1 MKNFLLFLLFLTPLI
16 GNATLFTWT
25 GGNIV
30 DATTVA
36 DAANWTPAGG
46 PPTATDDVVFSGS
59 SVTISTNLTYASIEL
74 QSGVDVIIDM
84 GVVITLG
91 NDDGVDTNGALD
103 MSSSSATLINN
114 GTINIINAAED
125 GIEIKGAFTN
135 NGTID
140 IDGYGVDGISVTG
153 GLTAIFTNN
162 GTIDIDIA
170 MGASGTN
177 NAIDV
182 RDDGLFVNNGT
193 ITIPYSD
200 EEAIYVNSDGGT
212 FDNSGMITISD
223 TGASDHGIEVRS
235 TFNNLAG
242 GVIKVLDSGGD
253 GIRVEPTGTFNFA
266 GTIVMAVPTSA
277 SDGIENNGG
286 TFNTMGGT
294 IEAGC
299 NDDVAVVEIQKD
311 LDISGACLNFDVTG
325 TSSSN
330 YDRLRPQNGD
340 LTITGANVKV
350 DLGSFEPN
358 EGNCFRVID
367 GRTSGGVETAN
378 IIGTFASIT
387 SPANPNIT
395 WSATYEAHDV
405 LICIDEIVALP
416 VELTHFS
423 GKETSQGAQLNWTTA
438 SELNNKG
445 FEIERSSDSERWTN
459 IGFVLGNGTVNT
471 AVQYDFVDKTP
482 TRGIN
487 YYRLKQVDFDGAFEY
502 SNIIALDFEGDKG
515 GVSIYPNPVGTIL
528 NVSMSETLEDV
539 QVQLY
544 DVSGKILWSQKGI
557 VSQIAFDDY
566 APGVYYLEVV
576 SSVGQSIQ
584 KVVRNK

>member
-1 MKNFLLFLLFLTPLI
+1 MMANAALI
-16 GNATLFTWT
+16 TWSGGGDGLNWEDPANWT
-25 GGNIV
+25 GGV
-30 DATTVA
+30 L
-36 DAANWTPAGG
+36 PG
-46 PPTATDDVVFSGS
+46 PNDDVDISGS
-59 SVTISTNLTYASIEL
+59 STAVVLSSTVTVLSVEIRSNAAFTITAN
-74 QSGVDVIIDM
+74 GVLN
-84 GVVITLG
+84 LG
-91 NDDGVDTNGALD
+91 NDSGLTTAGAFD
-103 MSSSSATLINN
+103 VSSTGSVVIND

-125 GIEIKGAFTN
+125 AIETKGAFTN
-135 NGTID
+135 NGTIN

-153 GLTAIFTNN
+153 GATAIFTNN
-162 GTIDIDIA
+162 GTITIDGTV
-170 MGASGTN
+170 GATGSN
-177 NAIDV
+177 NGIDV
-182 RDDGLFVNNGT
+182 RPDALFVNNGT
-193 ITIPYSD
+193 IDIPYSD
-200 EEAIYVNSDGGT
+200 EEGIYLDGGT

-223 TGASDHGIEVRS
+223 TGEGQHGIEVRMPS

-242 GVIKVLDSGGD
+242 GVVKFLDSGGD
-253 GIRVEPTGTFNFA
+253 GIRVESGGIFNSV

-286 TFNTMGGT
+286 TFNTVGGT

-367 GRTSGGVETAN
+367 GRTSDGVETAN

-395 WSATYEAHDV
+395 WLAMYEANDV
-405 LICIDEIVALP
+405 LICVDEIMALP
-416 VELTHFS
+416 VQLTHFS
-423 GKETSQGAQLNWTTA
+423 GKETPQGAQLNWTTA

-445 FEIERSSDSERWTN
+445 FEIERSSNSERWTN
-459 IGFVLGNGTVNT
+459 IDFVLGNGTVNT

-482 TRGIN
+482 ARGIN

-502 SNIIALDFEGDKG
+502 SDIIALDFEGDKG
-515 GVSIYPNPVGTIL
+515 GISIYPNPVGTVL

-557 VSQIAFDDY
+557 VNQIAFDSY

-576 SSVGQSIQ
+576 SSTGQRIQ
-584 KVVRNK
+584 KVVKD